1 MLLSATAKNLEEVGV
16 QTVGVMAT
24 GPKQARFFFRF
35 RPAVQVA
42 AVNELRDAGQPE
54 VPVVDA
60 YETLGRLD
68 GYTPTEGDMADF
80 ERHRAQ
86 LTAQFLVDPDGVV
99 RWVNIECARDGLDGV
114 DQMPSDEHLL
124 AAVRAL

>member
-1 MLLSATAKNLEEVGV
+1 
-16 QTVGVMAT
+16 
-24 GPKQARFFFRF
+24 
-35 RPAVQVA
+35 
-42 AVNELRDAGQPE
+42 
-54 VPVVDA
+54 VPVVEA

-114 DQMPSDEHLL
+114 GQMPSDEDLL